1 MRLEENQKFAEMAY
15 KIINYEEYDTDW
27 LADVA
32 DDAEVDR
39 ALPDGN
45 NIKRKVFLI

>member
-15 KIINYEEYDTDW
+15 KINYEEYDTD
-27 LADVA
+27 ADVA
-32 DDAEVDR
+32 CIDDVEVDR

-45 NIKRKVFLI
+45 NIKRKVFLYE